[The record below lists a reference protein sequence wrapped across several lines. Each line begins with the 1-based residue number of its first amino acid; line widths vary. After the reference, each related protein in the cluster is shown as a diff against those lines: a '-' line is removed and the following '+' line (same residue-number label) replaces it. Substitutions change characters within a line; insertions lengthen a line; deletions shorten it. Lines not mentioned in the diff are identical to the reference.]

1 MDLQLK
7 TLSFKKLFCNYS
19 TYEQEFDYG
28 GVLGRA
34 EFINGFICHKFVC
47 FKKGNSEETAAVNL
61 TEIESKKEK
70 SVGNRILKYIGINLR
85 LGNKINDM
93 KEIEKIYGVP
103 VSIDDCFIDMLRY
116 HYLVSPDLFICL
128 GIKTSNN
135 KLIHVEIIND
145 SEVISEIIDVRRNMT
160 LRNKR

>member
-7 TLSFKKLFCNYS
+7 TLSFKKIFCNYNIHVH
-19 TYEQEFDYG
+19 EQEYDYG

-34 EFINGFICHKFVC
+34 ELLGYKFVC
-47 FKKGNSEETAAVNL
+47 YRKGNSEETAAISLIEV
-61 TEIESKKEK
+61 ESKKERQI
-70 SVGNRILKYIGINLR
+70 GNAILKYIGINLR
-85 LGNKINDM
+85 FGNKINDM

-145 SEVISEIIDVRRNMT
+145 SEVISEIIDVRRNIT
-160 LRNKR
+160 LRTKR